1 MVDLAALTA
10 ADFRPLIGDVF
21 GVAGTTSRVQLELGA
36 VDEGRRAFDRRR
48 SFSLIFVGPESPAL
62 DQGIW
67 RLEQQAFD
75 GLELFLVPIGPG
87 LGCARHE
94 AAFT

>member
-10 ADFRPLIGDVF
+10 ADFQPLIGDVF
-21 GVAGTTSRVQLELGA
+21 GVAGTASTVQLELGT

-48 SFSLIFVGPESPAL
+48 SFSLVFVGPESPAL
-62 DQGIW
+62 DQGNW
-67 RLEQQAFD
+67 RLEHQAFD

-87 LGCARHE
+87 PGGARYE
-94 AAFT
+94 AVFT